1 MTRHKIPKQTKII
14 PKVVFPHP
22 PSLPTYTLKMFA
34 SYVGYNNLSR
44 KAVKIQKMHQR
55 SQGQNLR
62 FNINTVMQTVSLL
75 RCDSLL
81 QSEINCYR
89 AIQERSDQLIM
100 TD

>member
-1 MTRHKIPKQTKII
+1 
-14 PKVVFPHP
+14 
-22 PSLPTYTLKMFA
+22 MFA

-44 KAVKIQKMHQR
+44 KAIKIGKMHQS

-62 FNINTVMQTVSLL
+62 FNINTVMQTISML
-75 RCDSLL
+75 RCNSLL

-89 AIQERSDQLIM
+89 AIQERSYQLITTDYINLTKESDQLIM